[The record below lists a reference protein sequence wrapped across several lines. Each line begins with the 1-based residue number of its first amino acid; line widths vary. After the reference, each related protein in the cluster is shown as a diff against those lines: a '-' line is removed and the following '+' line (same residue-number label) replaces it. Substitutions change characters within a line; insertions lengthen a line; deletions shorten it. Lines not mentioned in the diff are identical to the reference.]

1 MQMYSKCFMC
11 TSTCTCLRLVIL
23 DPILTDAILKRG
35 EAPPTELLWQQIMT
49 RMLEEMRP
57 GYSIQLGADE
67 PVYK

>member
-1 MQMYSKCFMC
+1 MC
-11 TSTCTCLRLVIL
+11 ISMCTCLRLVIL

-57 GYSIQLGADE
+57 GYSIQQGADE